1 MSYIPR
7 PEASG
12 GAKATIGRA
21 DELRLMH
28 SMRSSNSPALQGSP
42 GQAIGGKEQMGVVRM
57 PVSTRSSVVR
67 VLSDDSPL
75 PGLPPI
81 PAVDAGRLSAVST
94 TVPNKEHR
102 RTASAG
108 NEKRQGALESIE
120 EMQPQP
126 GEAST
131 IELATDNR
139 PRRSKSRLG
148 LGSLRV
154 VWPQGKAQQQQQQAR
169 TLGGPRGRWTAD
181 ETNELGQASLRSW
194 KGGRP
199 MDMRIAAADL
209 GRSTREIGEM
219 LEHMLEGFARF
230 GGGVAC
236 WEAQSHRFIMRWAA
250 VEFPNNPILNQPDVA
265 ESRLNTCFSALS
277 CRPRSA
283 RASLYVSNSPNTS
296 SVVTDFREG
305 MRERTDAP
313 LSPGPSAFVPAGI
326 KAVPDKTAA
335 GAVSVSEEKQALD
348 LRSDGVPVHD
358 RPKSVPHAAPRQ
370 KSPAQMVGERVSSTQ
385 GDEAADGTTRPV
397 FTGSIRSRQG
407 INTMSRESRNRR
419 ARRGSL
425 LADRTAA
432 AKPSTGAV
440 SNAADSPATAAT
452 AFTFSPTLV
461 AAADKVSLSGVG
473 SADAAHVGSSNSSS
487 GSIPSTSSR
496 RRAHTVAH
504 PPQTLADRASR
515 DSGTVE
521 AAAALIPMVAAL
533 DNIELSSEQSP
544 EQSPE
549 QSRQAIE
556 VRVSDS
562 QLDAEYADLTADT
575 RKKVRRFVDRF
586 VRDYPSDFQQRV
598 DAQRTGKDGLCITV
612 DHYDFEYNDAFMK
625 AIETIYRYVGGS
637 MLYTCNMFFHV
648 QLLHA
653 VRLDGIRFADDR
665 WLRVDE
671 FATRVFNKR
680 IEDARFVVLQEH
692 HEGSGLP
699 PVSTPLEGDGS
710 LSPGARSRFE
720 SLTGSEGNEHRS
732 PFERAFYMDKLA
744 HRYVQFFLENNSD
757 EIMLRARTNGPRPMP
772 VALCVDE
779 TAMLQFDREIRNLVV
794 GFVWEDIPLATLES
808 KELTLLRALEL
819 MNCEIADR
827 CGFYQSNLPQIMDA
841 TNSDGFEEPDVSDNV
856 LADLPAVRIARAV
869 GRAFARE
876 HFPAA
881 RAAFLQAMVHDH
893 PFRPLARDEMKEW
906 IERGGSPFGQDVDY
920 MLNAGLYR
928 YLKRLRLRPSKRQW
942 LQASAE
948 ATLSML
954 RRTFNATTQKKYIA
968 HIDIPAYESMFSTIV
983 QDARASAS
991 ATTAP
996 AVREVTCAAGPGL
1009 SPFEST
1015 PEWVSQLVDSR
1026 LSRSTGQAA
1035 AATATNTNTAATMS
1049 GINSLES
1056 VEESSHSMSGEL
1068 QSTHQPREQQ
1078 QQAVNGMMG
1087 TPTRELPLSG
1097 AEMKDD
1103 GITYSAAS
1111 PEYGDTRVAL
1121 STSPVLPTSPPYLGS
1136 LPLSVPQFTVPM
1148 PTVSHHIPHAAEMP
1162 VPQMFTPFHP
1172 MPLPLEMQRQLTT
1185 AATGYPPPTSS
1196 AKDADMS
1203 MVLHKFEEMQEML
1216 RRLQAQRE
1224 SS

>member
-7 PEASG
+7 PQTSG
-12 GAKATIGRA
+12 GKATIGRA
-21 DELRLMH
+21 DEIRLMH
-28 SMRSSNSPALQGSP
+28 SIRSSNSPAPQGSS
-42 GQAIGGKEQMGVVRM
+42 GQTVNGKVQTGAVRM

-75 PGLPPI
+75 PGLPPM
-81 PAVDAGRLSAVST
+81 PAMDAGKLSVVSAAAF
-94 TVPNKEHR
+94 NKQHR
-102 RTASAG
+102 RAASAG
-108 NEKRQGALESIE
+108 NEQRQGALDSIE
-120 EMQPQP
+120 EMQPQL
-126 GEAST
+126 GDTST
-131 IELATDNR
+131 IELATDNK

-154 VWPQGKAQQQQQQAR
+154 VWPQAKAQQQQQQAR
-169 TLGGPRGRWTAD
+169 TMGGPRGRWMAE
-181 ETNELGQASLRSW
+181 ETNELGQVSLRSW
-194 KGGRP
+194 KSGRP
-199 MDMRIAAADL
+199 ADMRTAAADL
-209 GRSTREIGEM
+209 GRSTREVGEM

-250 VEFPNNPILNQPDVA
+250 VEFPDNPILNQPDA
-265 ESRLNTCFSALS
+265 TSSRLNTCFSALS

-283 RASLYVSNSPNTS
+283 RANLYVSDSPNTS

-305 MRERTDAP
+305 IHEHADAP
-313 LSPGPSAFVPAGI
+313 LSPRPSAFVPSGI
-326 KAVPDKTAA
+326 KYVPEKTATGTV
-335 GAVSVSEEKQALD
+335 GASEEKQALES
-348 LRSDGVPVHD
+348 RSAGVHVRN
-358 RPKSVPHAAPRQ
+358 RPRSVTHVASREQ
-370 KSPAQMVGERVSSTQ
+370 SPAQMVRERVTSPQ
-385 GDEAADGTTRPV
+385 VDKAADVMTKPV

-425 LADRTAA
+425 VADRTAA
-432 AKPSTGAV
+432 SKPSTDAV
-440 SNAADSPATAAT
+440 CSAIDSPAIAAT

-461 AAADKVSLSGVG
+461 ATTDRVSLSGVG
-473 SADAAHVGSSNSSS
+473 SAGAPHVGSNSSS

-496 RRAHTVAH
+496 RRAHTVPH
-504 PPQTLADRASR
+504 PPQTLVDRVSR

-521 AAAALIPMVAAL
+521 AGATLIPMVAAL
-533 DNIELSSEQSP
+533 DNIELLSEQSTEQSP
-544 EQSPE
+544 EQS
-549 QSRQAIE
+549 QQAIE

-562 QLDAEYADLTADT
+562 QLDAEYADLAADT
-575 RKKVRRFVDRF
+575 RRKVRRFVNRF

-653 VRLDGIRFADDR
+653 VRLDSIRFADDC

-692 HEGSGLP
+692 HEGTGSP
-699 PVSTPLEGDGS
+699 PISMPLDGEGS

-720 SLTGSEGNEHRS
+720 SLTGSEGNEHKS

-757 EIMLRARTNGPRPMP
+757 EIMLRARTNGPQPMP

-779 TAMLQFDREIRNLVV
+779 TTMLEFDREIRNLVV

-819 MNCEIADR
+819 MNGEIADR
-827 CGFYQSNLPQIMDA
+827 CGFYQANLPQIMDA
-841 TNSDGFEEPDVSDNV
+841 TNSDGFEEPDVSDDV
-856 LADLPAVRIARAV
+856 LADMPAVRIARAV
-869 GRAFARE
+869 GRAFAHE
-876 HFPAA
+876 HFPTA

-906 IERGGSPFGQDVDY
+906 VERGGSPFGQDVDY

-928 YLKRLRLRPSKRQW
+928 YLKRLHLRPSKRQW

-954 RRTFNATTQKKYIA
+954 RRTSNATTQKKYIA
-968 HIDIPAYESMFSTIV
+968 HINIPAYESMFSTIV

-991 ATTAP
+991 ATSAP
-996 AVREVTCAAGPGL
+996 AARAVACATGPGL
-1009 SPFEST
+1009 TPFEST
-1015 PEWVSQLVDSR
+1015 PDWVSQLVDSR
-1026 LSRSTGQAA
+1026 LTRSTGQTAA
-1035 AATATNTNTAATMS
+1035 AETTVTS
-1049 GINSLES
+1049 GISSLES

-1068 QSTHQPREQQ
+1068 QSSHQPREQQ
-1078 QQAVNGMMG
+1078 QTVNGIIG
-1087 TPTRELPLSG
+1087 TPTRELPVSD
-1097 AEMKDD
+1097 ADKDS
-1103 GITYSAAS
+1103 SAAS

-1121 STSPVLPTSPPYLGS
+1121 STSPVLPTSHPFLES
-1136 LPLSVPQFTVPM
+1136 LPLSVPQFAVPM
-1148 PTVSHHIPHAAEMP
+1148 PTASHHIPHAAGMP

-1172 MPLPLEMQRQLTT
+1172 MPVPLEMQRQIMT
-1185 AATGYPPPTSS
+1185 AAAGYPLTSS
-1196 AKDADMS
+1196 SKDADMT

-1216 RRLQAQRE
+1216 RRLQVQRE